1 VGAAESVTEAAA
13 TGFGGERERPGL
25 GAPAAG
31 RALLE
36 ALNGEQDR
44 WFLWIPVLLG
54 VGVWGYFQL
63 PAEPGLLVATMPALV
78 ACALAFSWRRG
89 LAAVLLT
96 NSLLAVTMGFGL
108 AKLRAAWVDAPV
120 LQGPLARAEVMGF
133 VEAVE
138 SGLRRG
144 QRATLRVV
152 KLGSLDPEKR
162 PKRVRIRMM
171 AREPVLKP
179 GDPVKLKATLA
190 PPARP
195 ASPGDYDFARAA
207 WFQGVGA
214 VGYAVTPPAV
224 DRSIGEPP
232 LVLGI
237 AAAIERLR
245 QAIGERV
252 RQALPGEEGAIATAL
267 ITGERGGISAE
278 TNDAFRDS
286 GLFHILSISGL
297 HMTVM
302 AGAVFFAVRLALAAI
317 PAIALRFPIK
327 KWAAATAVAGAFG
340 YLLISGSAIA
350 TVRSWIMISIMFA
363 AVMLDR
369 PALALRNVALAA
381 LVILAVAPES
391 LYDAGFQMSFAA
403 VVALLSG
410 YELLRDR
417 MAARPRGAALGPAL
431 KVLLF
436 FGGIILSTVIAS
448 LAVAPFAAYHFH
460 KSQQY
465 AVLAN
470 LIAIPICNA
479 VVMPASLATLVLM
492 PLGLETAPLWI
503 MGKGIEGMVW
513 CAYAVAGLP
522 GAVGR
527 IPAFSD
533 LAFAL
538 MIGGGLWVCLWR
550 RRWRLAGL
558 AGVAAGL
565 ALTPF
570 SERPDL
576 LVGRD
581 GHLVAARGADGRLWA
596 LPAAGAA
603 FELQRWLER
612 DGDGRTAREA
622 TSEDKFR
629 CDGVGCLVSL
639 KGKLVAV
646 SRHPAALADD
656 CRRADLLILAF
667 PVPRGCE
674 RTSPTID
681 FFAARQGGTHTV
693 RIDGGEYKISSVAA
707 SRGDRPWSRRSASVL
722 AEVPR
727 RPSAYSRLPAFA
739 PPAGLNGSS
748 ARPRPEVEEDD
759 APEVGDSLEP

>member
-1 VGAAESVTEAAA
+1 VTEAAA
-13 TGFGGERERPGL
+13 AGFGEERERPGPNDRAAL
-25 GAPAAG
+25 RAPAAG
-31 RALLE
+31 PALLE
-36 ALNGEQDR
+36 ALSAEQDR

-54 VGVWGYFQL
+54 LGVWSYFQL
-63 PAEPGLLVATMPALV
+63 PSEPRLLVALMPAL
-78 ACALAFSWRRG
+78 AAGTLAFSWRRG

-96 NSLLAVTMGFGL
+96 SSLLAVTTGFGL
-108 AKLRAAWVDAPV
+108 AKLRAAWVDSPV
-120 LQGPLARAEVMGF
+120 LQRPLARAEVLGF

-138 SGLRRG
+138 TGLHRG

-152 KLGSLDPEKR
+152 KLGTIEPEKR

-179 GDPVKLKATLA
+179 GDPVKLRATLA
-190 PPARP
+190 PPALP

-214 VGYAVTPPAV
+214 VGYAVTPPAI
-224 DRSIGEPP
+224 DRSMGEPP
-232 LVLGI
+232 LVLAI

-245 QAIGERV
+245 QAIGDRV
-252 RQALPGEEGAIATAL
+252 RQALPGENGAIATAL
-267 ITGERGGISAE
+267 ITGERGGISAD

-297 HMTVM
+297 HMAVM
-302 AGAVFFAVRLALAAI
+302 AGAVFFTARLALAAI

-381 LVILAVAPES
+381 LLILALAPES

-403 VVALLSG
+403 VVALLSA
-410 YELLRDR
+410 YELLRER
-417 MAARPRGAALGPAL
+417 IAARPRGAVLGPAL

-479 VVMPASLATLVLM
+479 IVMPASLATLVLM
-492 PLGLETAPLWI
+492 PLGLEAAPLWI

-513 CAYAVAGLP
+513 CAYTVAGLP

-533 LAFAL
+533 PAFAF
-538 MIGGGLWVCLWR
+538 MIGGGLWICLWR

-565 ALTPF
+565 ALAPF

-581 GHLVAARGADGRLWA
+581 GQLVAARAADGRLWA
-596 LPAAGAA
+596 LPATGAA

-622 TSEDKFR
+622 TSEDKFH
-629 CDGVGCLVSL
+629 CDGVGCVVSL
-639 KGKLVAV
+639 GGRLVAV

-674 RTSPTID
+674 RAQPTID
-681 FFAARQGGTHTV
+681 FFSMRKAGTHAV
-693 RIDGGEYKISSVAA
+693 HLDGGEFKITSVAA
-707 SRGDRPWSRRSASVL
+707 SRGDRPWSRPPAPAG
-722 AEVPR
+722 AEEPR
-727 RPSAYSRLPAFA
+727 RASAYSRLPAFA

-748 ARPRPEVEEDD
+748 ARPRPEIEEEDP
-759 APEVGDSLEP
+759 PETGDPFEP